1 MYIIFTAVI
10 LRIIFAF
17 VNSFYG
23 PLIGADAD
31 ALKFHETAILI
42 SRGEALF
49 DYRTG
54 WIYVSI
60 LGKIYQYSFESI
72 FFGSLISISAWL
84 ISAILLLKMLTITK
98 IEKSYQNILLSL
110 YSFWPSVI
118 IFTSVTLREPFQLLF
133 FNLIIFCFLKV
144 FIEKKINFT
153 YLFFLSL
160 IPLSLLHKVFVINC
174 VIFSFIFILFFFEF
188 LRKKIIQIIFVTILP
203 IILIIYLQID
213 PIIDYFYSRV
223 PLNEKNFFEIIESHI
238 NLMTVSRASYQ
249 VEKIF
254 IFNYQDF
261 LTYLFISTKNY
272 FVQPTPMNQ
281 ELFIDLMLYIE
292 NLIRIAIILVIIFKI
307 LNITMVHYKIYLA
320 LLFIYFSTE
329 IGWALGTN
337 NWGTAVRHHIPT
349 FGLLIFLASFN
360 PKKYEK

>member
-42 SRGEALF
+42 SRGEAPF

-84 ISAILLLKMLTITK
+84 ISAILLLKMLTIIK

-118 IFTSVTLREPFQLLF
+118 IFTSITLREPFQLLF

-188 LRKKIIQIIFVTILP
+188 LRKKIIQIIFITILP

-223 PLNEKNFFEIIESHI
+223 PLHEKNFFEIIESHI

-254 IFNYQDF
+254 IFNFQDF
-261 LTYLFISTKNY
+261 LNYLFISTKNY

-292 NLIRIAIILVIIFKI
+292 NLIRIAIILVTIFKI
-307 LNITMVHYKIYLA
+307 LNITIAHYKIYLA